1 MASAQDKA
9 FGDGRCP
16 LCIAGTCLLTQP
28 ELLALM
34 QSSDCCT
41 QACQAALHSVVQLC
55 ISALSP
61 VLPPLSEDRQV
72 AEVIQVSLNIS

>member
-1 MASAQDKA
+1 MPPLHSWDLSADA
-9 FGDGRCP
+9 ARAPCAD
-16 LCIAGTCLLTQP
+16 A
-28 ELLALM
+28 E
-34 QSSDCCT
+34 SSDCCT

-55 ISALSP
+55 IAALSP